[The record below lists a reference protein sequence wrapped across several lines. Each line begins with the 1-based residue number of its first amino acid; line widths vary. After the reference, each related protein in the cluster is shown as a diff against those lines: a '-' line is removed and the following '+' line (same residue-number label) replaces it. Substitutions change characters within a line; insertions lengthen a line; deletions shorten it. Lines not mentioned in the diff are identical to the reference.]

1 MPIVVGAIIADSLA
15 QPRRVL
21 AARRAHSH
29 PFRGRWE
36 FPGGKVEPGETAEE
50 ALVREVQEELDVTIM
65 LGDELTPTGEAWQL
79 ISTQLTLRLFWAEIF
94 VGTPTLWQS
103 HDEMRWL
110 DAADL
115 MTVNWLDAD
124 RAALPAVLAELTS
137 GAEPVRPEEVAPS
150 PENLAPSPENLAPSP
165 ENLAPSPENLAPSP
179 ENLAPSGEELVPSW
193 EELAPQHETPDTVAE
208 PAEQPSS
215 RRPKISRRFPR
226 R

>member
-1 MPIVVGAIIADSLA
+1 MPIVVGAVIADSLA

-21 AARRAHSH
+21 AARRAQSH

-36 FPGGKVEPGETAEE
+36 FPGGKVEPGETAED

-65 LGDELTPTGEAWQL
+65 LGDELTPTSEAWQL

-103 HDEMRWL
+103 HDELRWL
-110 DAADL
+110 DGADL
-115 MTVNWLDAD
+115 MSVNWLDAD

-137 GAEPVRPEEVAPS
+137 EAAAES
-150 PENLAPSPENLAPSP
+150 PEPEAESPEQLAPSPEQLAPSP
-165 ENLAPSPENLAPSP
+165 ELFA
-179 ENLAPSGEELVPSW
+179 PSW
-193 EELAPQHETPDTVAE
+193 EELTPSPEESAPQQEAAPDDVAE
-208 PAEQPSS
+208 PAVPASS
-215 RRPKISRRFPR
+215 RRPKISRRWPR

>member
-1 MPIVVGAIIADSLA
+1 MPIVVGAVIVDSLA

-36 FPGGKVEPGETAEE
+36 FPGGKVEPGETAED
-50 ALVREVQEELDVTIM
+50 ALLREVQEELDVTIM
-65 LGDELTPTGEAWQL
+65 LGDELTPTGETWQL

-103 HDEMRWL
+103 HDEVRWL
-110 DAADL
+110 DATDL

-124 RAALPAVLAELTS
+124 RAALPAVLAELTP
-137 GAEPVRPEEVAPS
+137 EPEEARS
-150 PENLAPSPENLAPSP
+150 
-165 ENLAPSPENLAPSP
+165 
-179 ENLAPSGEELVPSW
+179 EEETP
-193 EELAPQHETPDTVAE
+193 EELAPQQEATSDDVAE
-208 PAEQPSS
+208 PAEPPSS
-215 RRPKISRRFPR
+215 DRPRLSRRWPR